1 MLDVTIV
8 NESSPEANRNRRA
21 GGPMCREAA
30 SPKISIL
37 FLFGGI
43 LTKILSKYYKEV
55 KLKVNM
61 FV

>member
-30 SPKISIL
+30 SPKIHKHLDSYD
-37 FLFGGI
+37 F
-43 LTKILSKYYKEV
+43 KEKYTDLNSDKNMQTYKQ
-55 KLKVNM
+55 N
-61 FV
+61 